1 MSSEISIII
10 SISLIIFFSPLI
22 SNFLKIPTVAVE
34 IILGSIFL
42 YFNLISNN
50 HIFELVAHLG
60 FYYLMFLAGLEVDLK
75 KIVTISNSL
84 LKRSL
89 LYILLLYSL
98 SITIAFYLDLDKIF
112 IVILPLISV
121 GLIAT
126 LKKEYGNKDWIKLS
140 ITVGLIGEI
149 ISIIVLTIVSAGLE
163 FGNEWLFYKTII
175 LFTIFIIF
183 ILIFYKFFHHIIWW
197 YPELKT
203 YLMPKVD
210 TQERDIRLSMAI
222 FFLMISF
229 MIFLKLEIALG
240 AFLAGIFI
248 ITFFEHNKQLP
259 RKLEHFGFGWLVPI
273 FFIYIG
279 VSLNIESV
287 LKDNLITTALLIT
300 FAMISIRVLS
310 ASILI
315 KDLGHQKSLLIALS
329 HSMPLTLLIAV
340 ASLAYHNNSLSEFYY
355 YAFILASILEVLIIM
370 ILIRLVHTIFI
381 KFNNK

>member
-287 LKDNLITTALLIT
+287 LKDDLITKALLIT

>member
-1 MSSEISIII
+1 
-10 SISLIIFFSPLI
+10 
-22 SNFLKIPTVAVE
+22 
-34 IILGSIFL
+34 
-42 YFNLISNN
+42 
-50 HIFELVAHLG
+50 
-60 FYYLMFLAGLEVDLK
+60 
-75 KIVTISNSL
+75 
-84 LKRSL
+84 
-89 LYILLLYSL
+89 
-98 SITIAFYLDLDKIF
+98 
-112 IVILPLISV
+112 
-121 GLIAT
+121 
-126 LKKEYGNKDWIKLS
+126 
-140 ITVGLIGEI
+140 
-149 ISIIVLTIVSAGLE
+149 
-163 FGNEWLFYKTII
+163 
-175 LFTIFIIF
+175 
-183 ILIFYKFFHHIIWW
+183 
-197 YPELKT
+197 
-203 YLMPKVD
+203 
-210 TQERDIRLSMAI
+210 
-222 FFLMISF
+222 

-287 LKDNLITTALLIT
+287 LKDDLITTALLIT

-381 KFNNK
+381 K

>member
-287 LKDNLITTALLIT
+287 LKDDLITTALLIT